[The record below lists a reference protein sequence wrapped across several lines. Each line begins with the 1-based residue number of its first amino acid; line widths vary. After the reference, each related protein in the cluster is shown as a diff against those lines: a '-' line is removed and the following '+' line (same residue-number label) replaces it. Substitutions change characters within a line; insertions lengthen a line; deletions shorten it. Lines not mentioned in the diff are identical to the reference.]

1 MAGIAEPREITEQT
15 KELRQAPAEDHFPP
29 LGPLACRLERP
40 EVLGYLMV
48 APALLLL
55 IVLLGY
61 PFIQAVWLT
70 MLDKRVGVEG
80 NFIGLGNYI
89 DLWSDQVYRWTVMN
103 TMIFTAVS
111 VVCKVVFGLTG
122 ALILNQAFRMKNFFR
137 GFILLPWIIPSVL
150 SALVWLWMYDDT
162 FGVISRTLIAF
173 GLIEEKILWLSQWG
187 IALTSIIIVNVW
199 RTMPFFIVSLLAAL
213 QTVPK
218 DQYEAAENDGAN
230 LLSQFWNV
238 TLPNIKHVLIIVTLF
253 GTIWTMSD
261 FNIIFVLTSGG
272 PANSTHV
279 FSTLAY
285 QYALGAGKLG
295 EGIAVSFTMFP
306 LLFVIIF
313 YRLYRM
319 RRDPT

>member
-1 MAGIAEPREITEQT
+1 MAGIAEQRKQT
-15 KELRQAPAEDHFPP
+15 IQEVSTGEYFPP
-29 LGPLACRLERP
+29 LGPLARRLERP
-40 EVLGYLMV
+40 EVLGYLLV
-48 APALLLL
+48 APALLML
-55 IVLLGY
+55 IIFLGY

-70 MLDKRVGVEG
+70 MLDKRVGVDG
-80 NFIGLGNYI
+80 NFIGLGNYY
-89 DLWSDQVYRWTVMN
+89 DLWDDTVYRWTVVN
-103 TMIFTAVS
+103 TMIFTACS
-111 VVCKVVFGLTG
+111 VILKVVFGLGG
-122 ALILNQAFRMKNFFR
+122 ALILNQSFRMKNFFR

-173 GLIEEKILWLSQWG
+173 GIIEENILWLSSWG
-187 IALTSIIIVNVW
+187 MALTSIIVVNVW
-199 RTMPFFIVSLLAAL
+199 RTMPFFIISLLAAL

-218 DQYEAAENDGAN
+218 DQYEAAEMDGAGYP
-230 LLSQFWNV
+230 SQFLHV

-261 FNIIFVLTSGG
+261 FNIIFVLTQGG

-313 YRLYRM
+313 FRLYRM
-319 RRDPT
+319 RKEAT